1 MNSNQNNPEKT
12 VDKIIK
18 KCWEDASFKQ
28 ELFANPVK
36 AVEKLTGGTFQLG
49 GKKIVAVDQTDPSII
64 YINVPYNPEDMVLS
78 DAELEVVA
86 GGVKGGFCFPMSLSL
101 IEVGL

>member
-28 ELFANPVK
+28 ELFENPVK
-36 AVEKLTGGTFQLG
+36 AIERLTGGTFQLG
-49 GKKIVAVDQTDPSII
+49 GKKIVAVDQSDPSTI
-64 YINVPYNPEDMVLS
+64 YINIPYNPEDMVLS

-86 GGVKGGFCFPMSLSL
+86 GGIHICFPMTLSL
-101 IEVGL
+101 IALDT